1 MSNPDIRWKQRL
13 ANLEKSLNALNA
25 ALAIDEPDYAQKAGI
40 IQFFE
45 MTFELSWN
53 VMKDYLTEQGF
64 QDVLSPRQSIKQ
76 AFEAGLVQN
85 GQIWLKALEDRNLTS
100 HAYDEETADEIVRD
114 IRGNYIPLFN
124 TFFKRMKNESE

>member
-1 MSNPDIRWKQRL
+1 MNASDMRWKQRL
-13 ANLEKSLNALNA
+13 LNLEKSLGALNE
-25 ALAIDEPDYAQKAGI
+25 ALLLTEPDYAQKAGI

-76 AFEAGLVQN
+76 AFEAGLIQN
-85 GQIWLKALEDRNLTS
+85 GQLWLLALEDRNLTT

-114 IRGNYIPLFN
+114 IREKYNPLFN
-124 TFFKRMKNESE
+124 IFFTRMKNESE